1 MRAFALTILTVALA
15 CGPATGQDDGG
26 RRLVPTEDGFVEL
39 DARAGTASACRRT
52 ADGYQCRPASQG
64 PALQAELERL
74 AKENAELR
82 ERLAQARPPQAGA
95 QPRSP
100 APSDE
105 EIDRA
110 LGVMEKFLRR
120 FMTILRDEKQDRT

>member
-1 MRAFALTILTVALA
+1 VPAGVARPGA
-15 CGPATGQDDGG
+15 PG
-26 RRLVPTEDGFVEL
+26 R
-39 DARAGTASACRRT
+39 ARAAR
-52 ADGYQCRPASQG
+52 Q
-64 PALQAELERL
+64 E
-74 AKENAELR
+74 KAELR

-105 EIDRA
+105 EINRA

>member
-1 MRAFALTILTVALA
+1 M
-15 CGPATGQDDGG
+15 
-26 RRLVPTEDGFVEL
+26 VPTEDGFLEIDGRTGAV
-39 DARAGTASACRRT
+39 TACRRT
-52 ADGYQCRPASQG
+52 GEGYQCRPASEG

-82 ERLAQARPPQAGA
+82 ERLAQASPQAGVGA
-95 QPRSP
+95 KPQPRAP

-105 EIDRA
+105 EVDRA

-120 FMTILRDEKQDRT
+120 FMTILREEKPDRI